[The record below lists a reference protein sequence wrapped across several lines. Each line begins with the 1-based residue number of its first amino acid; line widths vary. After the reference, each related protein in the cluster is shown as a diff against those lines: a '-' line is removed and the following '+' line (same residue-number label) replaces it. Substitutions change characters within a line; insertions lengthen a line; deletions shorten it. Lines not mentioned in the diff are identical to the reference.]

1 MFSSSFASPRLSP
14 RTGLSHL
21 YRQVGVDTQAA
32 VADPHGLVMMLFN
45 GFTEA
50 IAEARGALAAGQ
62 TPQKGQAVQRAVR
75 ILEEGLRTGLDLK
88 AGGQLAQDL
97 DELYAYLGMRLTVA
111 NLRNDDDAL
120 AEVLR
125 LIQPLAE
132 AWKAIAP
139 QVRR

>member
-1 MFSSSFASPRLSP
+1 MFSSAFASPRHGQ
-14 RTGLSHL
+14 RAGLSHL

-32 VADPHGLVMMLFN
+32 TADPHGLVTMLFN
-45 GFTEA
+45 GFAEA
-50 IAEARGALAAGQ
+50 IAEARGALATGSTQ
-62 TPQKGQAVQRAVR
+62 QKGNAIQRAVR
-75 ILEEGLRTGLDLK
+75 ILEEGLRAGLDLK
-88 AGGQLAQDL
+88 AGGSLAQDL
-97 DELYAYLGMRLTVA
+97 DDLYAYLGMRLTVA

-125 LIQPLAE
+125 LIQPLAD